1 MTYAAHH
8 LLTLAAALVAMA
20 VMPRSR
26 LAWRAPRTS
35 LLIWQ
40 TVGLTLVLSAVGTA
54 IAIGLAPYRLG
65 IVPALVAFARDL
77 AGGRLPAALT
87 PLHLLCT
94 AGGLAATAWIAVA
107 FARSARSVAALRR
120 RQRTLLNLIAR
131 PHPDLREA
139 LVVEHP
145 AVAAYCLP
153 GRRAAIVVSTG
164 SLDLLTGQELRA
176 VLAHER
182 AHARERHDLVI
193 LPFAAL
199 HRALP
204 SSRRVRAM
212 LDAVALLV
220 EMRADDRAARD
231 SGRRP
236 LATALRRFRSCER
249 LATPPGTLGT
259 LGDTSGTGGRDGT
272 GGTDGRGGHDLDARI
287 DRLSGQPH
295 SPWPVRALLL
305 LVALTVVST
314 PVSLFLL
321 PL

>member
-8 LLTLAAALVAMA
+8 VLTLLAALSAMA
-20 VMPRSR
+20 GMLRSR
-26 LAWRAPRTS
+26 LPWRAPRTS

-40 TVGLTLVLSAVGTA
+40 AIGLTLVLSVVGVA
-54 IAIGLAPYRLG
+54 LALGLAPYRLG
-65 IVPALVAFARDL
+65 IVPALAAFARDL
-77 AGGRLPAALT
+77 AGGGLPGALT
-87 PLHLLCT
+87 PFHLLLT
-94 AGGLAATAWIAVA
+94 ACGIAVAGWVLAA

-120 RQRTLLNLIAR
+120 RQRALLGLIAR
-131 PHPDLREA
+131 PHPEFAGA

-145 AVAAYCLP
+145 AVAAYCVP

-164 SLDLLTGQELRA
+164 SLGLLTRCELRA

-204 SSRRVRAM
+204 ASRHVRAM

-231 SGRRP
+231 DGHLI
-236 LATALRRFRSCER
+236 LATALRRFRTCDHLVS
-249 LATPPGTLGT
+249 PPGTLAATEIGA
-259 LGDTSGTGGRDGT
+259 GG
-272 GGTDGRGGHDLDARI
+272 DLDARI
-287 DRLSGQPH
+287 DRLSAPVPA
-295 SPWPVRALLL
+295 STPVRVLLL
-305 LVALTVVST
+305 AIAVTVVST
-314 PVSLFLL
+314 PISLFLL
-321 PL
+321 PV